1 MHRMKEFMEKL
12 EECAK
17 HEFEK
22 GLTHVDTEEM
32 GKVIDMIKDCA
43 ETMYYYTCYE
53 AMKKEEEEEEKE
65 WEDEKRYYRGQRR
78 DSRGRY
84 TSGRRGGRMGGRRG
98 YEEPPYMY
106 VPDWDVELRDIDY
119 GVGRMYYPDSNQSDN
134 QQMNQG
140 NSNQGQSSRYGSS
153 YDKYMN
159 NRKHYSKA
167 DPAHKQ
173 ERVKMMEEYTKDLV
187 DSVSK
192 VMEDVS
198 QEEKAMLRSK
208 LTKLV
213 NSMQ

>member
-17 HEFEK
+17 SEFEK
-22 GLTHVDTEEM
+22 GLQHVDTDEM

-53 AMKKEEEEEEKE
+53 AMKKEEEEWEEDRK
-65 WEDEKRYYRGQRR
+65 YYRGQPR
-78 DSRGRY
+78 DKMGRY
-84 TSGRRGGRMGGRRG
+84 TSGRKRMGKKG
-98 YEEPPYMY
+98 YDEPPYMF

-119 GVGRMYYPDSNQSDN
+119 GVGRMYYTDTNQPDHT
-134 QQMNQG
+134 QMMDMTNPMH
-140 NSNQGQSSRYGSS
+140 NSKYGSS
-153 YDKYMN
+153 YDKYME

-167 DPAHKQ
+167 DPNHKQ

>member
-17 HEFEK
+17 SEFEK
-22 GLTHVDTEEM
+22 GLQHVDTDEM

-53 AMKKEEEEEEKE
+53 AMKKEEEEWEEDRK
-65 WEDEKRYYRGQRR
+65 YYRGQSR
-78 DSRGRY
+78 DKMGRY
-84 TSGRRGGRMGGRRG
+84 TSSRKRMGRKG
-98 YEEPPYMY
+98 YDEPPYMY

-119 GVGRMYYPDSNQSDN
+119 GVGRMYYTDSNQSDN
-134 QQMNQG
+134 QQMN
-140 NSNQGQSSRYGSS
+140 NDMQSSRYGSS
-153 YDKYMN
+153 YDKYME

-167 DPAHKQ
+167 DPNHKQ
-173 ERVKMMEEYTKDLV
+173 ERIKMMEEYTKDLV

-213 NSMQ
+213 NSIQG

>member
-22 GLTHVDTEEM
+22 GLAHVDTDEM

-53 AMKKEEEEEEKE
+53 AMKKEEEEEEKD

-119 GVGRMYYPDSNQSDN
+119 GVGRMYYTDSNQSDN
-134 QQMNQG
+134 KHM
-140 NSNQGQSSRYGSS
+140 SNDMQSSRYGSS

-159 NRKHYSKA
+159 NRKNYSKA

-213 NSMQ
+213 NSMQG

>member
-22 GLTHVDTEEM
+22 GLVNVDTDEM

-53 AMKKEEEEEEKE
+53 AMKKEEEDEEKD

-84 TSGRRGGRMGGRRG
+84 TSGRRGGRRG
-98 YEEPPYMY
+98 YDEPPYMY

-119 GVGRMYYPDSNQSDN
+119 GVGRMYYTDSNQSDN
-134 QQMNQG
+134 QQMN
-140 NSNQGQSSRYGSS
+140 NDMQSSRYGSS

-173 ERVKMMEEYTKDLV
+173 ERIKMMEEYTKDLV

-213 NSMQ
+213 NSMQG

>member
-1 MHRMKEFMEKL
+1 
-12 EECAK
+12 
-17 HEFEK
+17 
-22 GLTHVDTEEM
+22 
-32 GKVIDMIKDCA
+32 
-43 ETMYYYTCYE
+43 
-53 AMKKEEEEEEKE
+53 
-65 WEDEKRYYRGQRR
+65 
-78 DSRGRY
+78 
-84 TSGRRGGRMGGRRG
+84 MGGRRG

-119 GVGRMYYPDSNQSDN
+119 GVGRMYYTDSNQSDN
-134 QQMNQG
+134 QHM
-140 NSNQGQSSRYGSS
+140 SNDMQSSRYGSS

-159 NRKHYSKA
+159 NRKNYSKA
-167 DPAHKQ
+167 DPSHKQ

-213 NSMQ
+213 NSMQG